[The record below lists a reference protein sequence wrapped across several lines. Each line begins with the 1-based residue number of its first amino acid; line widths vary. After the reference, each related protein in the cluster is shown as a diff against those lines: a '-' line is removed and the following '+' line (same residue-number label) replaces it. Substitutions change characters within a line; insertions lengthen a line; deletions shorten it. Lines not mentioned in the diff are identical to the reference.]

1 VFRELMC
8 SRGACIDSTETH
20 QEVKARDGVGLPMPS
35 MPAISMA
42 NGGMGTGMMAM
53 CDDACEGIGIGMTT
67 RSSMVN
73 SRSAHSLKPQPKR

>member
-1 VFRELMC
+1 MC

-53 CDDACEGIGIGMTT
+53 CDDACEGIGIGMTGA
-67 RSSMVN
+67 SF
-73 SRSAHSLKPQPKR
+73 AKRMRKTDMSQGSCGVP